1 VLRVQRT
8 IYRVKDKGHKL
19 NKIITTADGSHTIY
33 VPEMDEHYHSVHGAI
48 QESEY
53 IFIKNG
59 YDVCNTDPLY
69 IFEAGFGTGLNTLLT
84 AIRNLNG
91 NRKVFYT
98 AFEKYPVNKTTI
110 NSLNYPGFFGSEGKE
125 IFNLIHS
132 CRWGQMNR
140 INRNFSLKKV
150 KGDLVTDVIVDRYGL
165 VYFDAFG
172 PDKQPEMWTV
182 DIFKKIGEAT
192 EKNGVF
198 ITYSSKG
205 EVKRNL
211 RTCGFRVIL
220 LSGPRG
226 KRHIIRA
233 VKT

>member
-1 VLRVQRT
+1 
-8 IYRVKDKGHKL
+8 L
-19 NKIITTADGSHTIY
+19 NKIITTGDGSHTIY

-48 QESEY
+48 QESEHV
-53 IFIKNG
+53 FIKNG
-59 YDVCNTDPLY
+59 FDVCNTDPLY
-69 IFEAGFGTGLNTLLT
+69 IFEAGFGTGLNVLLT

-98 AFEKYPVNKTTI
+98 AFEKYPVDKTTV
-110 NSLNYPGFFGSEGKE
+110 NSLNFPGFFGSEGKE

-165 VYFDAFG
+165 IYFDAFS

-198 ITYSSKG
+198 VTYSSKG

-211 RTCGFRVIL
+211 RACGFRVIL
-220 LSGPRG
+220 LPGPPG